1 MGRSCNMPSQNHHGA
16 PIRRSTDRAILANEG
31 WEADRHAHGKEWHM
45 TKIVDTVLVAAM
57 LACSIPGLL
66 DRTHASQPP
75 QEAHSAQD
83 ERKDAAARD
92 A

>member
-1 MGRSCNMPSQNHHGA
+1 
-16 PIRRSTDRAILANEG
+16 
-31 WEADRHAHGKEWHM
+31 M

-57 LACSIPGLL
+57 LACSIPGLM

-75 QEAHSAQD
+75 QEAHGAQD
-83 ERKDAAARD
+83 ERKDTSARE